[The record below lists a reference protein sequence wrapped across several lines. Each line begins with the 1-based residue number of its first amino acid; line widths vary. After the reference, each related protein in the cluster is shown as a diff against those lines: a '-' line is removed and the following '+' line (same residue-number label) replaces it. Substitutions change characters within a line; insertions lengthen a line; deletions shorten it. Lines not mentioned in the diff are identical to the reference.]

1 MQKII
6 PIIILSLLFFS
17 NSYSYFPEGP
27 NNKNFTISCEGISQ
41 NDITTPSKKKY
52 TETIPFY
59 QDMSI
64 SIWNSDDNKKKK
76 ITLLG
81 IEDTSDWSWRRKS
94 YSIMDVGIIPKNMN
108 VLSKGKLIILENEF
122 YQTKEKIRGKF
133 IRSGIKQRLSLQN
146 GKLNFKFSLA
156 NKLPSGATGS
166 VYKNIVADC
175 SGTERILAY
184 LNDKQNQPDKPND
197 DFGISDKEVIP
208 ASSGTGFF
216 ISDNGKLVT
225 NYHVIEGCT
234 EIKTYFN
241 KNTYKA
247 KILAIDKMN
256 DLSILKIN
264 QNNDVYFYLAKNDP
278 ELLDDIIIAGF
289 PLGKN
294 VSSEI
299 KTSKGSI
306 TALAGFGD
314 NYSEFQTDAALNSG
328 NSGGPIMNEEGEIV
342 GVAVAAYGKKAGVE
356 SFNFGIKNSTLK
368 TFADANKIEFKTPSM
383 FNFFK
388 PELTELINQGTV
400 YIECWMTGAKLKK
413 LLKKKNSLKSFYSKY
428 KR

>member
-17 NSYSYFPEGP
+17 NSYSASIPESP
-27 NNKNFTISCEGISQ
+27 NNKNFTISCEGISKE
-41 NDITTPSKKKY
+41 NSTEPSKKQS

-59 QDMSI
+59 QDMTV
-64 SIWNSDDNKKKK
+64 SIWNSDDNKLKK
-76 ITLLG
+76 IVMIA
-81 IEDTSDWSWRRKS
+81 IEDTSDWSFRTKW
-94 YSIMDVGIIPKNMN
+94 YSWIDQENIPKNMKEVGN
-108 VLSKGKLIILENEF
+108 GNLIILENKP
-122 YQTKEKIRGKF
+122 YQSKKYIRDKV
-133 IRSGIKQRLSLQN
+133 KQRLSLQN
-146 GKLNFKFSLA
+146 GKLNLNFGLTYI
-156 NKLPSGATGS
+156 LPSGARGV

-175 SGTERILAY
+175 SGANKILAY
-184 LNDKQNQPDKPND
+184 LNDKQNQPNKPND
-197 DFGISDKEVIP
+197 DFGISDKEVVP

-306 TALAGFGD
+306 TALAGYGD

-342 GVAVAAYGKKAGVE
+342 GVAVAAYGKQAGVE

-368 TFADANKIEFKTPSM
+368 TFADANKIKFKTPSM

-413 LLKKKNSLKSFYSKY
+413 LLKKKNSLKAFYSKY